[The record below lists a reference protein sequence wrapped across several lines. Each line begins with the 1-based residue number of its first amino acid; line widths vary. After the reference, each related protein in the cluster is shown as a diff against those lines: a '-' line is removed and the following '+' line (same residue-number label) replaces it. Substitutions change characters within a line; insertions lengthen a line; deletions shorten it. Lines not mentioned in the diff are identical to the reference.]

1 MDKLDCHLNVVARH
15 AHLCTFRKLANA
27 CNVCCSEVELR
38 TIVVEERCMTAALVF
53 SKNVNL
59 SCEFLVALYRTR
71 FNKALSSLDF
81 SSLNTTKKSTD
92 VITSLSLIKKFTEH
106 LDTSYNCLTSL
117 LVDTND
123 LNLIVEFKSTT
134 LYTACSNCT
143 TTCDCEYI
151 LDRHKERL
159 ICVTN
164 RVRNVAVNSVHKLH
178 NLVAPLAHRILKS
191 LKSRTLDDRSV
202 VARELIL
209 VKKISDL
216 HLYELKKL
224 RIVNHI
230 ALVHEYYDVR
240 YAYLTGKQDVL
251 SCLSHN
257 TISSSYNEDSTIHL
271 SSTSDHVLYIVS
283 MAWAVN
289 VCIVSLL
296 CLVLNVCSRDSDST
310 LSLFRSFIDVLEIC
324 SCITCNSC
332 CKNFCDCC
340 C

>member
-38 TIVVEERCMTAALVF
+38 TIVVKERCMTTTLVF
-53 SKNVNL
+53 SKNINL
-59 SCEFLVALYRTR
+59 SCEFLVAGYGTR
-71 FNKALSSLDF
+71 FNKTLTSLDLC
-81 SSLNTTKKSTD
+81 SLNTTKKSTD
-92 VITSLSLIKKFTEH
+92 VITSLSLVKELTEH

-117 LVDTND
+117 LVNTND

-164 RVRNVAVNSVHKLH
+164 RIRNVAIYSVHKFH
-178 NLVAPLAHRILKS
+178 DLVAPLTVRILKS
-191 LKSRTLDDRSV
+191 LKSGTLDDRSV
-202 VARELIL
+202 IARELVL

-296 CLVLNVCSRDSDST
+296 CLILNVSCGDCDT
-310 LSLFRSFIDVLEIC
+310 TFSLFRSFIDIFKVL
-324 SCITCNSC
+324 SCVTCNSC